1 MRKGSGGPIARMSG
15 PEIEATVR
23 ALVAERVHGFE
34 QLEALLFLRARPT
47 EECTSEAVAAAL
59 RIPVASATAALE
71 DLVKRGLASA
81 RESAPQAYRFD
92 PATLELRA
100 AVAGLERAYAE
111 QRLAVIKL
119 LSDHAIERLRT
130 GATRA
135 FADSFLIGRRKNDR

>member
-1 MRKGSGGPIARMSG
+1 MSGSG
-15 PEIEATVR
+15 IEATVR
-23 ALVAERVHGFE
+23 ALVAERVHGYE
-34 QLEALLFLRARPT
+34 QLEALLFLRACPT
-47 EECTSEAVAAAL
+47 GDCTPESVAAAL
-59 RIPVASATAALE
+59 RIPVESTTAALE

-81 RESAPQAYRFD
+81 RESGPHAYRFD
-92 PATLELRA
+92 PATPELRA